1 MQIYGPEEGEG
12 ASGQKPCGDD
22 PKYMDIYVPEVSWQ
36 IAKGN
41 GLGLFLIF
49 SGSSVCCLDTFL

>member
-22 PKYMDIYVPEVSWQ
+22 PKYMDIYVPEVSWL
-36 IAKGN
+36 IAKGQEDIFVFADRKMV
-41 GLGLFLIF
+41 LGCF
-49 SGSSVCCLDTFL
+49 